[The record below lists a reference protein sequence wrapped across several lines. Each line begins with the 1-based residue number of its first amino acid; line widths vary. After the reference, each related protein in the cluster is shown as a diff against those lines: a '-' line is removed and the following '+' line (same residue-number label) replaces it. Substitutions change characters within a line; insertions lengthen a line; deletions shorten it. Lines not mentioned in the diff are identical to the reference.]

1 MLAWQVIG
9 AEGYTRIDPA
19 HTHGGPDG
27 GGDAMCERDGET
39 WVMAAYFPL
48 GQKTPATIKKKLLQD
63 MKGAKAK
70 GGVGIAFVTNQE
82 ITLAE
87 REQWEQL
94 DPDLKVHLFHLLKV
108 TQILNEP
115 QYARTR
121 EEFLDIVAGPPPML
135 IKASIL
141 GPAHAFT
148 DDRVV
153 LETFVKMYEQRIRK
167 RSDKGH
173 ARVRA
178 EREAKERAERERRER
193 AAAAAAREAAEE
205 AQQERLRE
213 LGPKRPW
220 DLAGTPIP
228 RMTDMLGQR
237 PYYNLGQVQ
246 GRDSLMDDAK
256 REELLYKT
264 LGINPPTPP
273 QPLDEAQIT
282 ERVAAYRAGLEARW
296 PACRDYLAGVAWPG
310 LRFRIKNEA
319 RSFLNDVQVILTFH
333 GARGVNFE
341 DLEGFRI
348 RQGSGPELAAS
359 GGPAVLYR
367 TAGYAPAGPAVGL
380 PNRMAAQR
388 RRGPRSD
395 GHVAAAKAASRVA
408 K

>member
-1 MLAWQVIG
+1 MTVPRNRFDETWHRLRDWTGGQSKSEMLAWQVIG

-167 RSDKGH
+167 RSDKGMRAFAPNAKRRNAPNAKDES
-173 ARVRA
+173 ARPRPRRA
-178 EREAKERAERERRER
+178 RRR
-193 AAAAAAREAAEE
+193 R
-205 AQQERLRE
+205 RRSRK
-213 LGPKRPW
+213 GC
-220 DLAGTPIP
+220 GNS
-228 RMTDMLGQR
+228 GQR
-237 PYYNLGQVQ
+237 
-246 GRDSLMDDAK
+246 GR
-256 REELLYKT
+256 
-264 LGINPPTPP
+264 GI
-273 QPLDEAQIT
+273 
-282 ERVAAYRAGLEARW
+282 
-296 PACRDYLAGVAWPG
+296 
-310 LRFRIKNEA
+310 
-319 RSFLNDVQVILTFH
+319 
-333 GARGVNFE
+333 
-341 DLEGFRI
+341 
-348 RQGSGPELAAS
+348 
-359 GGPAVLYR
+359 
-367 TAGYAPAGPAVGL
+367 
-380 PNRMAAQR
+380 
-388 RRGPRSD
+388 
-395 GHVAAAKAASRVA
+395 
-408 K
+408 